1 MHISIG
7 LEVKRGD
14 RSLAWALEYPGCFA
28 YGNDDPEALMAI
40 TRSLV
45 AYESWVNRRGGSGW
59 LDLGD
64 FDIRLV
70 ETWNVFTINR
80 QYDLD
85 EQGYEVNAWF
95 RHDWKPLR
103 AEEVDR
109 GLALLHW
116 TREDLEHTIEDLSD
130 HQLDDKRPNER
141 WSIRGILKHVANA
154 EWWYLDRLGL
164 AQGEYGDLPQDV
176 LERLKVVRNRLY
188 QVLPGMIES
197 ELVLGKNGE
206 FWSPRKLLRR
216 ALWHELDH
224 VQHILKLRF

>member
-1 MHISIG
+1 M
-7 LEVKRGD
+7 
-14 RSLAWALEYPGCFA
+14 
-28 YGNDDPEALMAI
+28 
-40 TRSLV
+40 
-45 AYESWVNRRGGSGW
+45 
-59 LDLGD
+59 
-64 FDIRLV
+64 
-70 ETWNVFTINR
+70 
-80 QYDLD
+80 
-85 EQGYEVNAWF
+85 
-95 RHDWKPLR
+95 
-103 AEEVDR
+103 
-109 GLALLHW
+109 
-116 TREDLEHTIEDLSD
+116 
-130 HQLDDKRPNER
+130 
-141 WSIRGILKHVANA
+141 ANA